1 MAGGRLGRRL
11 TVGGRRVVLPTP
23 NPTSRRRKGN
33 ANKVGKLSVGH
44 AQMAS
49 CAGGCRGAGRT
60 LLRRHGRDRGQ
71 CTWVGGGMQGKTDG
85 GRVVGGEVGARPRR
99 DGWAARGE
107 VAMAVGGGMP
117 PGGNLQK
124 NLVFITKLTV
134 PAPSVCGGVPRP
146 PAPGR
151 HIAPRGFGTLP
162 AYALRHTVC
171 RGTPLASRL
180 WARHLQRHTGC
191 RLHVARRPPP
201 AQDMQAVC
209 QPTANIAK
217 YPTPE
222 RRQTGLLA
230 VLGVG
235 SILSA
240 FARGD
245 ATFCFIFSRG
255 DGMPGCTGRCVGHT
269 VSRAISPT

>member
-1 MAGGRLGRRL
+1 M
-11 TVGGRRVVLPTP
+11 
-23 NPTSRRRKGN
+23 
-33 ANKVGKLSVGH
+33 GH

-146 PAPGR
+146 PSPRQAHCPAGIWHASCIRPPAYRLQGHASCKPPLGTSFAETHWLQAARRPSPAARPGHASSMPTHR
-151 HIAPRGFGTLP
+151 QHRQVPYTGEASNRPSGRSWSGLHFVSFRPRGCNILFHFFPRGRYAGVYREVRGAYRFTSNFAHLSAQVAKGTLP
-162 AYALRHTVC
+162 
-171 RGTPLASRL
+171 
-180 WARHLQRHTGC
+180 
-191 RLHVARRPPP
+191 HVKGGK
-201 AQDMQAVC
+201 M
-209 QPTANIAK
+209 
-217 YPTPE
+217 
-222 RRQTGLLA
+222 
-230 VLGVG
+230 
-235 SILSA
+235 
-240 FARGD
+240 
-245 ATFCFIFSRG
+245 
-255 DGMPGCTGRCVGHT
+255 
-269 VSRAISPT
+269 